1 MSMSRIHA
9 LRRTRHSR
17 GLRRVAL
24 TVASAVLGF
33 WTAGAL
39 FGNQAAPQPAGAD
52 EQQVAAVVN
61 GEPILETEIQAGMRA
76 LGGGQPGEA
85 AAPAPGAAPAQADAS
100 APGMRDQV
108 VEMIIGSRLIEQF
121 VAQQNITVEPNE
133 IDDFL
138 ARIRKNA
145 EEGGG
150 SFVDYLKTQGQ
161 TEDALRRRVAGMLG
175 WQKYVE
181 SRATDDALKDYFEK
195 NKPHFDGT
203 LVRVSQILLKVPDDA
218 GKEQLEAILDKLRD
232 IRRRIVAK
240 EITFAEAAKEYS
252 QSPSGQRGGDLGFIP
267 RQRRMYEPFA
277 RAAFDL
283 TVGEVSEPVLT
294 PQGLH
299 LISVTEVKA
308 GNKKLS
314 DVRDEVKRAFARDLE
329 AEITA
334 QQREKAKIEIAGRQP
349 EPGPALTQP
358 Q

>member
-1 MSMSRIHA
+1 MSMSRTHA

-17 GLRRVAL
+17 GLRRLAL
-24 TVASAVLGF
+24 TVASAALGF

-39 FGNQAAPQPAGAD
+39 FGNQAVPQPAGQ
-52 EQQVAAVVN
+52 QQVAAVVN
-61 GEPILETEIQAGMRA
+61 GEPILESEIQAGMRA
-76 LGGGQPGEA
+76 LGGGEPSGA
-85 AAPAPGAAPAQADAS
+85 ASPAPATPPAQPDDT

-121 VAQQNITVEPNE
+121 VAQQHITVEPKE
-133 IDDFL
+133 IDDSL

-150 SFVDYLKTQGQ
+150 SFAGYLQTQGQ
-161 TEDALRRRVAGMLG
+161 TEDSLRHRVAGMLG

-181 SRATDDALKDYFEK
+181 SRATDDVLKDYFEK

-218 GKEQLEAILDKLRD
+218 GKEQLEALLDKLRD

-240 EITFAEAAKEYS
+240 EITFADAARQDS

-283 TVGEVSEPVLT
+283 KVGEVSEPVLT

-299 LISVTEVKA
+299 LITVTEVKP

-334 QQREKAKIEIAGRQP
+334 QQREKAKIEIAGRQT
-349 EPGPALTQP
+349 EPAPAAPKP